1 MCWNNQQT
9 LPHLIFGEELAAI
22 APKERKFLPDLD
34 NIGVEILFLLSLA
47 LISNIGLLTEEAIT
61 GEPNY
66 KEPTFNEETSPNNDE
81 ITALGFIPPPD
92 GAGDFNDIGG

>member
-1 MCWNNQQT
+1 M
-9 LPHLIFGEELAAI
+9 
-22 APKERKFLPDLD
+22 FLSPVFL
-34 NIGVEILFLLSLA
+34 VE
-47 LISNIGLLTEEAIT
+47 NIGLLAAEAIT

-92 GAGDFNDIGG
+92 GAGAFNDIGG